1 LFRSGTST
9 SIVYKKATLSANRT
23 EILFEDRVMKKSTHQ
38 AMRLIET
45 VIPGLGVARSYERR
59 WLWVDL
65 FAGLTIFAML
75 VPQGM
80 AYGELA
86 GVAPVVGLYTAIGAL
101 VGYALFGSSRRL
113 MLGPESSSA
122 LLVAAAVAPVA
133 AGGSPARFALL
144 TALLALLVG
153 VIALGAG
160 LARLGFL
167 ADFVSKPILL
177 GYITG
182 VAIIMIAGQLGKL
195 FGIKIESEHFFQ
207 MLGELITHLGQTRVL
222 TLMVGLAL
230 LVFLLVL
237 RRFAPKV
244 PAALIVVVLMTI
256 VSSLLHLDT
265 YGIAVVGPIPSGL
278 PQFGLPDLRFSDV
291 WNLLPSALTM
301 TLIVFTDAVL
311 TARSVAEKHGGKVDA
326 NRELIGLGAANLA
339 SGLLQGFPAAASQSR
354 TAVNNAAG
362 GKTQLVG
369 IVAATFLVVFLLWF
383 TRLLENLPQLVLA
396 VIIIA
401 AAMNLI
407 EVKPLLKVYRL
418 RRVEFYLALVT
429 FVGVLSIGVLAGIL
443 VAVVLALVVVIGRIS
458 RPHDAVLGSVEGVD
472 GYQDIEL
479 YANSETVPGLI
490 AYRFDAPLFFAN
502 ADHFLTEVQELI
514 DTAEPPVE
522 WLLIDAEAIV
532 DIDVTATEA
541 ISTLQNELKRKGIVL
556 AIARANHPLQKML
569 KRAGL
574 TERIGSEHFYPTVRT
589 GVQAFLEQQ
598 AK

>member
-1 LFRSGTST
+1 
-9 SIVYKKATLSANRT
+9 
-23 EILFEDRVMKKSTHQ
+23 MKKSSLR
-38 AMRLIET
+38 AMRLIEA
-45 VIPGLGVARSYERR
+45 VIPGMRVVRSYQRR

-65 FAGLTIFAML
+65 FAGVTIFAML
-75 VPQGM
+75 VPQAM

-101 VGYALFGSSRRL
+101 VGYALFGSSRTL

-133 AGGSPARFALL
+133 AGGSPAHFALL
-144 TALLALLVG
+144 AALMALLVG
-153 VIALGAG
+153 VIALVAG
-160 LARLGFL
+160 IARLGFL

-182 VAIIMIAGQLGKL
+182 VAIVMIVGQLGKL
-195 FGIKIESEHFFQ
+195 FGITIESEQFFQ
-207 MLGELITHLGQTRVL
+207 QIGELLTHLGQTNVL
-222 TLMVGLAL
+222 TLLIGVAL

-237 RRFAPKV
+237 RHFAPRV

-256 VSSLLHLDT
+256 ISSQLHLSS
-265 YGIAVVGPIPSGL
+265 YGIAVVGPIPAGL
-278 PQFGLPDLRFSDV
+278 PQLGFPDLSFTDV
-291 WNLLPSALTM
+291 MSLLPSALTL
-301 TLIVFTDAVL
+301 TLIIFTDAVL
-311 TARSVAEKHGGKVDA
+311 TARSVAEKRGEKVDA

-354 TAVNNAAG
+354 TAVDNLAG

-369 IVAATFLVVFLLWF
+369 IIAATLLMAFLLWF
-383 TRLLENLPQLVLA
+383 TRLLENLPQLVLG

-401 AAMNLI
+401 AAINLI
-407 EVKPLLKVYRL
+407 EIEPLRKVYRL
-418 RRVEFYLALVT
+418 RHVEFYLALVT
-429 FVGVLSIGVLAGIL
+429 FVGVLSIGVLGGIM
-443 VAVVLALVVVIGRIS
+443 VAVVLALVMVIGRIS

-472 GYQDIEL
+472 GYQDIEG
-479 YANSETVPGLI
+479 YANSQTVPGLI

-502 ADHFLTEVQELI
+502 ADHFLTEVQALI
-514 DTAEPPVE
+514 DAADPPVE
-522 WLLIDAEAIV
+522 WLLLDAEAIV

-541 ISTLQNELKRKGIVL
+541 LSTLQRELERKGIVL
-556 AIARANHPLQKML
+556 AMARANHPLQHML

-574 TERIGSEHFYPTVRT
+574 TERIGFAHFYPTVRT

-598 AK
+598 TKEQGSSPG

>member
-1 LFRSGTST
+1 M
-9 SIVYKKATLSANRT
+9 
-23 EILFEDRVMKKSTHQ
+23 MKKSTQ
-38 AMRLIET
+38 KAMRLIEA
-45 VIPGLGVARSYERR
+45 VITGLGVARSYQRR

-101 VGYALFGSSRRL
+101 AGYALFGSSRRL
-113 MLGPESSSA
+113 MMGPESSSA

-153 VIALGAG
+153 MIALGAG

-195 FGIKIESEHFFQ
+195 FGITIESEHFFQ
-207 MLGELITHLGQTRVL
+207 MIRELLTHLGQTRVL

-256 VSSLLHLDT
+256 VSSQLHLDR

-291 WNLLPSALTM
+291 WNLLPSALTL

-311 TARSVAEKHGGKVDA
+311 TARSVAEKHGEKVDA

-339 SGLLQGFPAAASQSR
+339 AGLLQGFPAAASQSR
-354 TAVNNAAG
+354 TAVDNAAG

-369 IVAATFLVVFLLWF
+369 IVAATLLVAFLLWF

-401 AAMNLI
+401 AAINLI

-418 RRVEFYLALVT
+418 RRVEFSLALVT
-429 FVGVLSIGVLAGIL
+429 FVGVLSVGVLAGIL

-472 GYQDIEL
+472 GYHDIEQ

-514 DTAEPPVE
+514 DRAEPPVQ

-532 DIDVTATEA
+532 DIDVTATET
-541 ISTLQNELKRKGIVL
+541 ISTLQCELERNGIVL
-556 AIARANHPLQKML
+556 AIARAHHPLQKML
-569 KRAGL
+569 SAPG
-574 TERIGSEHFYPTVRT
+574 
-589 GVQAFLEQQ
+589 
-598 AK
+598 

>member
-1 LFRSGTST
+1 
-9 SIVYKKATLSANRT
+9 
-23 EILFEDRVMKKSTHQ
+23 MKKSTHIV
-38 AMRLIET
+38 MRWIET
-45 VIPGLGVARSYERR
+45 VMPGLGVARSYRRR
-59 WLWVDL
+59 WLLVDL
-65 FAGLTIFAML
+65 FAGVTIFAML

-101 VGYALFGSSRRL
+101 VGYALFGSSHRL

-122 LLVAAAVAPVA
+122 LLVAAAVAPA
-133 AGGSPARFALL
+133 AAGSPARFALL
-144 TALLALLVG
+144 AALLALLVG
-153 VIALGAG
+153 VIALAAG

-182 VAIIMIAGQLGKL
+182 VAIIMIVGQLSKL
-195 FGIKIESEHFFQ
+195 FGIPIASEHFFQ
-207 MLGELITHLGQTRVL
+207 QIGELLTHLGQMRVL
-222 TLMVGLAL
+222 TLMVGLVL

-237 RRFAPKV
+237 HRFAPRV

-256 VSSLLHLDT
+256 ISSLLHLNT
-265 YGIAVVGPIPSGL
+265 YGIAIVGTIPSGL
-278 PQFGLPDLRFSDV
+278 PHFGLPDLSFTDV
-291 WNLLPSALTM
+291 WDLLPSALTL
-301 TLIVFTDAVL
+301 TLIIFTDAVL
-311 TARSVAEKHGGKVDA
+311 TARSVAEKHGEKVDA

-354 TAVNNAAG
+354 TAVDNLAG

-369 IVAATFLVVFLLWF
+369 IVAATFLVAFLLWF

-401 AAMNLI
+401 AAINLI

-418 RRVEFYLALVT
+418 RRVEFSLALVT

-443 VAVVLALVVVIGRIS
+443 VAVGLALVVVIGRIS

-472 GYQDIEL
+472 GYQDIEG
-479 YANSETVPGLI
+479 YANSQTVPGLI

-514 DTAEPPVE
+514 DAAEPHAE

-541 ISTLQNELKRKGIVL
+541 LSTLQRELERKGIIL
-556 AIARANHPLQKML
+556 AIARAHHPLQKML
-569 KRAGL
+569 MRSGL
-574 TERIGSEHFYPTVRT
+574 TERIGADHFYPTVRT
-589 GVQAFLEQQ
+589 GVQAFLKQQ